1 VTRLFAIMLL
11 LALSLAASAQPVMRK
26 LAVLSPANAYNPV
39 EVELDRRLAAAGWV
53 AGKNFTRSTRRAA
66 GRNDQLPA
74 LAAELAGERPDAIVA
89 FGTPA
94 SFAARAATTTIP
106 IVFVSVGDPVGVGLV
121 PSLARPGGNITGIS
135 GLTLALTAKRLELLR
150 ELIPGMRNVALL
162 LNPSDVT
169 AERMA
174 QAALAGA
181 KRLNLKVDV
190 FRAQEPAQLSQAF
203 QAIKRSGVSAV
214 LLQPDGMFWTYRDDI
229 AKLAAASGLPAMYAF
244 QEHVEAG
251 GLMSYGASFS
261 GGGGMLAKCVEYVDR
276 IFRGAKPA
284 DLPIQEPTDF
294 DFLINQKAAK
304 ALGLAIPQALAVRAS
319 RIIE

>member
-1 VTRLFAIMLL
+1 
-11 LALSLAASAQPVMRK
+11 
-26 LAVLSPANAYNPV
+26 
-39 EVELDRRLAAAGWV
+39 
-53 AGKNFTRSTRRAA
+53 
-66 GRNDQLPA
+66 
-74 LAAELAGERPDAIVA
+74 VA

-229 AKLAAASGLPAMYAF
+229 AKLAAASSLPAMYAF